1 MRPDKRL
8 ATCVV
13 EVAFHEEVEKMG
25 CIAANG
31 AQLGVTAFQ
40 NLIAE
45 SSAHVSTPFK
55 KCAGKLEGE
64 EDRQFISYG
73 SRDV

>member
-1 MRPDKRL
+1 MRPDERL

-13 EVAFHEEVEKMG
+13 KVTLHEEVEKMG
-25 CIAANG
+25 GITANG

-45 SSAHVSTPFK
+45 SSTHVGAAFK
-55 KCAGKLEGE
+55 KCAGKLQGE
-64 EDRQFISYG
+64 EDRQIIGYSAPL
-73 SRDV
+73 